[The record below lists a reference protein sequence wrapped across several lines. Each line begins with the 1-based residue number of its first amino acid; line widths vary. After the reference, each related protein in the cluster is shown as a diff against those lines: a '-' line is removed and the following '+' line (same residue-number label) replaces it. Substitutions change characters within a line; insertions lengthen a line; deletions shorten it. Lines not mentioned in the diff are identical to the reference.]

1 MIQFTIPGDVQAQQR
16 PRVTRNG
23 TFDPKE
29 SKDYKSFVRL
39 VAAEHA
45 PGQLITAPLK
55 LTINVYRKIPKSFSK
70 KKHQQALD
78 GVLVPTTKPDI
89 DNLAK
94 GIKDGLSKVLWH
106 DDSQVVELVARK
118 WYSDNPRAEVTIE
131 VLNEEET
138 KKIS

>member
-1 MIQFTIPGDVQAQQR
+1 MNVLTFEIPGDVQAQQR

-45 PGQLITAPLK
+45 PETLITEDIK
-55 LTINVYRKIPKSFSK
+55 LSIDVYRKIPKSFSK
-70 KKHQQALD
+70 KKHQQAVD
-78 GVLVPTTKPDI
+78 GVLRPTTKPDI
-89 DNLAK
+89 DNLVK

-106 DDSQVVELVARK
+106 DDSQVTELVARK
-118 WYSDNPRAEVTIE
+118 LYSDNPRAEVTIE
-131 VLNEEET
+131 WQE
-138 KKIS
+138 K